1 MLFYV
6 MENIIETREEIVS
19 DVQGRFEHAEKNY
32 NAVLKRLS
40 DAQQDLNDA
49 LEAMYKIRSEARE
62 KRVPLW

>member
-19 DVQGRFEHAEKNY
+19 EVQGRFEHAEKNY

-40 DAQQDLNDA
+40 DAQQDLDA
-49 LEAMYKIRSEARE
+49 ALSLMWKIRDEAR
-62 KRVPLW
+62 KKQVPLW